1 MQSKPLRSCSPKS
14 SVSSGEEVEDAGLGR
29 VGKEE
34 ATGSLEIGDLC
45 VADGPIE
52 VEKGSRIAAAGS
64 ALTAGLY
71 IIAARVNVDSRI
83 STWTSSIPF

>member
-1 MQSKPLRSCSPKS
+1 
-14 SVSSGEEVEDAGLGR
+14 VSSGEEVEDAGLGR

-34 ATGSLEIGDLC
+34 ATGSLEIGGLC

-52 VEKGSRIAAAGS
+52 VEKGSRIAAL

-71 IIAARVNVDSRI
+71 IIRAGERGFTDLDVDIVDTVLNSEQE
-83 STWTSSIPF
+83 